1 MSRRF
6 GGIHP
11 YYDDYPSRIAGSRIG
26 SKAWEKARELYGPGT
41 VTLCHAPAGA
51 RRAETIEVGAAS
63 VDAHLAHGDCVLDD
77 GVPCTIDRC
86 DEELL
91 GAIDQ
96 IREILDTGLHRDETT
111 KALGF

>member
-41 VTLCHAPAGA
+41 VTD
-51 RRAETIEVGAAS
+51 RKS
-63 VDAHLAHGDCVLDD
+63 VV
-77 GVPCTIDRC
+77 
-86 DEELL
+86 
-91 GAIDQ
+91 
-96 IREILDTGLHRDETT
+96 
-111 KALGF
+111 